1 MEVDKSEEQGRGS
14 GQECLP
20 HFLLYVPRLVVVEP
34 LPKRDNYSDGETVVK
49 FPRTEIS
56 YNQYQIGYIGGAYIF
71 AF

>member
-14 GQECLP
+14 GQECMP
-20 HFLLYVPRLVVVEP
+20 HFLLYVPRLVVEP

-71 AF
+71 AC